1 MFYVSCL
8 MNLIILG
15 PQGSGKGTQAEKIA
29 EKFGLEHIDMGKFLR
44 EVAKMDTPLGK
55 EVYEIQNVT
64 KTLVP
69 SRILE
74 EVFTVKMNSMPRE
87 QGIVFDGFP
96 RNIDQAQYFEKTL
109 VEFGRLLNKVFF
121 IKLTTEEAVKRIST
135 RRVCEKCKKVFIL
148 GKNLEN
154 EAVPCSECG
163 GKIIQRIDDTEE
175 GIKKRLE
182 VFEKETLP
190 VINYYKEKGLL
201 VEINGEQGIE
211 EVFQEILSHIS
222 PYDIN

>member
-1 MFYVSCL
+1 

-15 PQGSGKGTQAEKIA
+15 PQGSGKGTQAEKVA
-29 EKFGLEHIDMGKFLR
+29 EKFNLEHIDMGKFLR
-44 EVAKMDTPLGK
+44 EVAKMDTSLGK
-55 EVYEIQNVT
+55 EVYDIQNVT

-74 EVFTVKMNSMPRE
+74 EVFTVKMNSIPRE
-87 QGIVFDGFP
+87 QGVVFDGFP

-109 VEFGRLLNKVFF
+109 VEFGRFLNKIFF
-121 IKLTTEEAVKRIST
+121 IKLSPGEAVKRISA

-154 EAVPCSECG
+154 ETDPCNECG
-163 GKIIQRIDDTEE
+163 GKIIQRIDDTED

-182 VFEKETLP
+182 VFQEETIP
-190 VINYYKEKGLL
+190 VIEYYKEKKLL
-201 VEINGEQGIE
+201 IEVNGEQGIE
-211 EVFQEILSHIS
+211 EVFKEILSHIS
-222 PYDIN
+222 TYDIN